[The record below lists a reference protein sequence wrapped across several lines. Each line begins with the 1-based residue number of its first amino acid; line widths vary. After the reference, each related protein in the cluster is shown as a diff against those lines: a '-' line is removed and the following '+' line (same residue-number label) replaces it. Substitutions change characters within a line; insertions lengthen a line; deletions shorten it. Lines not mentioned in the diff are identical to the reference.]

1 MSEASLINFERRPDD
16 AAIATLAPRAGG
28 FRIGAVPPTPER
40 RREQQVAKVA
50 AVLAIVVGCALA
62 GWALLRAFDDK
73 PPPLP
78 LIVGLLA
85 AAGLEITTGALM
97 MAHRRAAWAFAVSL
111 TGVLVAAGIF
121 ALPAIVRAGV
131 APPLAAV
138 GLGAGVVLLVLLA
151 LCKEV
156 F

>member
-1 MSEASLINFERRPDD
+1 MSEASLINYGAHDD
-16 AAIATLAPRAGG
+16 RGKIAKLAPRAGG

-40 RREQQVAKVA
+40 RREQQVAQVA
-50 AVLAIVVGCALA
+50 AILAIVVGCALA

-97 MAHRRAAWAFAVSL
+97 LAHRRAAWSFAVSL
-111 TGVLVAAGIF
+111 TGVLVAAGII

-138 GLGAGVVLLVLLA
+138 ALGAGIVLLVLLA

>member
-1 MSEASLINFERRPDD
+1 M
-16 AAIATLAPRAGG
+16 
-28 FRIGAVPPTPER
+28 PPTPER
-40 RREQQVAKVA
+40 RRERQVAQVA
-50 AVLAIVVGCALA
+50 AILAIAVGCALA
-62 GWALLRAFDDK
+62 GWTLIRAFDDK

-78 LIVGLLA
+78 LIAGLLA

-97 MAHRRAAWAFAVSL
+97 LAHRRAAWAFAVSL

-151 LCKEV
+151 VCKEI